1 MAKARPLPTL
11 VQMES
16 RLGFIVDSLT
26 YPDEMS
32 DRFYSDL
39 RLVSKSTYDKTM
51 EEFEEFERRR
61 HSINQ
66 NSISEGIPSQ
76 MEISTVGRFN
86 HLRVLLTHSLEIGG
100 RRRRDNDPTPKL
112 YCPVQCYCGCTLQ
125 LRTRTTTVVH

>member
-39 RLVSKSTYDKTM
+39 RLVPSSTYKRTV
-51 EEFEEFERRR
+51 EEFEEHEKMKCGVNRR
-61 HSINQ
+61 IV
-66 NSISEGIPSQ
+66 SEEKLSQ
-76 MEISTVGRFN
+76 MDVVTVGRFN
-86 HLRVLLTHSLEIGG
+86 HLRDLLTRRLENRARG
-100 RRRRDNDPTPKL
+100 RCVDDPVP
-112 YCPVQCYCGCTLQ
+112 
-125 LRTRTTTVVH
+125 